1 MVWVSQ
7 RLLVGNG
14 AERIDVSEACVRIL
28 MDNGGPMDT
37 PDIRR
42 ILQENRGLGVHF
54 QIHPSRYMA
63 RVSRGCWGLVERGFG
78 ITPTLYLRLVGGAFN
93 HIEPEAS

>member
-1 MVWVSQ
+1 
-7 RLLVGNG
+7 
-14 AERIDVSEACVRIL
+14 
-28 MDNGGPMDT
+28 MDT